1 MAVFILPKT
10 REHLKYHTRW
20 NDSSMN
26 PYIDDLIDLWAE
38 NDISGVVDV
47 CIQGPMMTRIGVRPE
62 DIRSASRIIKLEPL
76 YRSIFRRKDLR
87 VYRSEG
93 HVYIDIPWQRDTVW
107 LGDLLTS
114 PEYES
119 SEGLPLAI
127 GMNLYRECIMAE
139 LTYIPNLLV
148 GGTPSSG
155 LSDFLQGLVLS
166 ILMRQTPEEVDLY
179 LCASPNLSFEEYT
192 DLPYCH
198 VMSSVRQTMA
208 MLSDMSAEIERR
220 SEILQNTRCR
230 NIFQYNERGGM
241 MRHRIIM
248 ITEYQRLF
256 SSNKQAA
263 MAYILRISQLA
274 GPCGIH
280 LILASSKPSCLRG
293 LKESFPAR
301 VCLKV
306 ASQAD
311 SRILLDQKGGETLPR
326 KGSLYYLD
334 GHSPDARLLQG
345 GRVTSRE
352 VKSVL
357 DVLRSNYIN
366 VRKRSI
372 FDEIEDDEPDDGD
385 RSDGRKSIWTRL
397 HR

>member
-220 SEILQNTRCR
+220 SEILQNARCR

-274 GPCGIH
+274 D
-280 LILASSKPSCLRG
+280 SKRAFRPG
-293 LKESFPAR
+293 Y
-301 VCLKV
+301 V
-306 ASQAD
+306 
-311 SRILLDQKGGETLPR
+311 
-326 KGSLYYLD
+326 
-334 GHSPDARLLQG
+334 
-345 GRVTSRE
+345 
-352 VKSVL
+352 
-357 DVLRSNYIN
+357 
-366 VRKRSI
+366 
-372 FDEIEDDEPDDGD
+372 
-385 RSDGRKSIWTRL
+385 
-397 HR
+397 

>member
-1 MAVFILPKT
+1 ML
-10 REHLKYHTRW
+10 
-20 NDSSMN
+20 
-26 PYIDDLIDLWAE
+26 LIC
-38 NDISGVVDV
+38 V
-47 CIQGPMMTRIGVRPE
+47 
-62 DIRSASRIIKLEPL
+62 
-76 YRSIFRRKDLR
+76 
-87 VYRSEG
+87 
-93 HVYIDIPWQRDTVW
+93 
-107 LGDLLTS
+107 
-114 PEYES
+114 
-119 SEGLPLAI
+119 
-127 GMNLYRECIMAE
+127 
-139 LTYIPNLLV
+139 
-148 GGTPSSG
+148 
-155 LSDFLQGLVLS
+155 GLVLS

-220 SEILQNTRCR
+220 SEILQNARCR